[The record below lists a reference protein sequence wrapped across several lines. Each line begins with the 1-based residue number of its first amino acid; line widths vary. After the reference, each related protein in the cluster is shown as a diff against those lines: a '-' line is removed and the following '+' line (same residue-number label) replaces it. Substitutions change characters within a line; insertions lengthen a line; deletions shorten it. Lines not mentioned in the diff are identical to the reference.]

1 MTNRVCPKCGGQ
13 GFIRDSWTSSL
24 GVRRRMHCSCGNRWT
39 DFDGKPPLP
48 ARKRPPP
55 VLSPAEQRI
64 IAVRGRLLTEDQI
77 RLILTRLDISTRE
90 FGRLLNNKR
99 QTISNVRRGL
109 RYANV
114 LPEIPR
120 IRVRGCYHCT
130 QWAGMKCALGF
141 PDPVIDGPG
150 FATDCDQFRQHNPSK
165 SSR

>member
-55 VLSPAEQRI
+55 VLSLAEQRI
-64 IAVRGRLLTEDQI
+64 IAVRERRLTTDQV

-114 LPEIPR
+114 LPELPR
-120 IRVRGCYHCT
+120 VQAVDRSRVCT
-130 QWAGMKCALGF
+130 KCRHWSGEWCGLGW
-141 PDPVIDGPG
+141 PDPVEDGLTAAL
-150 FATDCDQFRQHNPSK
+150 FCDDYERL
-165 SSR
+165 